1 MSKTIISF
9 DIGIKNLAYCIFVI
23 DPAKKHQMSV
33 LKWNIVNLTQTDDA
47 SQHKPP
53 TCTCMKAGKKKGP
66 ETVCGKKG
74 AFTDSTG
81 SLVFCTVHA
90 KVLSATHLNT
100 HKSLKSPK
108 DSTVQVPCTGKIIPS
123 KEMSMT
129 TIKKMKLEDLKSF
142 CKTHCIA
149 FAESDKKP
157 DICAKAETAIKE
169 RTLVPIKPV
178 KQNANHVHLVEIG
191 KQIRIQMNQILK
203 VQRTDGSKHL
213 SDATS
218 KDEDPSDAQGS
229 LSVIKV
235 DIVILENQISPI
247 AGRMNTIQGMLAQY
261 FIMRDLG
268 FQNDI
273 SLIPKIEFI
282 SSSGKLKDYKG
293 PSGEKGPSTVPT
305 EPSTDGCS
313 SKTTYKDHKRDGIAF
328 CRDFM
333 TKNEGLRTHR
343 DVFDA
348 SAKKDDL
355 ADCFLQ
361 GIYYLKR
368 EKLITY
374 SEDLEIKVV

>member
-23 DPAKKHQMSV
+23 DPAKKHQTSV
-33 LKWNIVNLTQTDDA
+33 LKWNIINLTQTDA
-47 SQHKPP
+47 SSQHKPQ
-53 TCTCMKAGKKKGP
+53 TCTCMKAGKKKALD
-66 ETVCGKKG
+66 TVCGKKG
-74 AFTDSTG
+74 AFTDSTMQNVYC
-81 SLVFCTVHA
+81 STHA
-90 KVLSATHLNT
+90 KSQRT
-100 HKSLKSPK
+100 
-108 DSTVQVPCTGKIIPS
+108 CTGKIIPS
-123 KEMSMT
+123 KETSTT
-129 TIKKMKLEDLKSF
+129 TIKKMKLEDLKIF
-142 CKTHCIA
+142 CKTHFIA

-191 KQIRIQMNQILK
+191 KQIRIQMNQIL
-203 VQRTDGSKHL
+203 G
-213 SDATS
+213 
-218 KDEDPSDAQGS
+218 
-229 LSVIKV
+229 VIKV

-293 PSGEKGPSTVPT
+293 PESGKGPKDPTVPIGT
-305 EPSTDGCS
+305 S
-313 SKTTYKDHKRDGIAF
+313 YKDHKRDGIAF

>member
-23 DPAKKHQMSV
+23 DPAKKHQTSV
-33 LKWNIVNLTQTDDA
+33 LKWNIINLTLTDA
-47 SQHKPP
+47 SSQQKPQ
-53 TCTCMKAGKKKGP
+53 TCTCMKAGKKMAP

-74 AFTDSTG
+74 AFTDSTMQNVYC
-81 SLVFCTVHA
+81 STHA
-90 KVLSATHLNT
+90 KSS
-100 HKSLKSPK
+100 KSQN
-108 DSTVQVPCTGKIIPS
+108 DSTVQGTCTGKIIPS

-142 CKTHCIA
+142 CKTHFIA

-203 VQRTDGSKHL
+203 VQRTDGSKHP

-218 KDEDPSDAQGS
+218 KDEHPLDATCNAQGP
-229 LSVIKV
+229 LNDIKV

-293 PSGEKGPSTVPT
+293 PKELKEPT
-305 EPSTDGCS
+305 ELKESHE
-313 SKTTYKDHKRDGIAF
+313 KTSYKDHKRDGIAF

>member
-23 DPAKKHQMSV
+23 DPAQKTSI
-33 LKWNIVNLTQTDDA
+33 LKWNIVNLTQTADVDGN
-47 SQHKPP
+47 SHPK
-53 TCTCMKAGKKKGP
+53 CTCMKAGKKKAP
-66 ETVCGKKG
+66 DTVCGKKG
-74 AFTDSTG
+74 AYTDSTG
-81 SLVFCTVHA
+81 TSVFCTVHS

-100 HKSLKSPK
+100 SKSPK
-108 DSTVQVPCTGKIIPS
+108 DSTVQVPCTSKIIPC
-123 KEMSMT
+123 KEMSMS
-129 TIKKMKLEDLKSF
+129 TIKSLKLDDLKTF
-142 CKTHCIA
+142 CKTHSIA

-157 DICAKAETAIKE
+157 DICAKAETAIKA
-169 RTLVPIKPV
+169 RTLVPIKSV
-178 KQNANHVHLVEIG
+178 KKNANHVHLVEIG
-191 KQIRIQMNQILK
+191 KQIRIQMNEILSHI
-203 VQRTDGSKHL
+203 T
-213 SDATS
+213 
-218 KDEDPSDAQGS
+218 
-229 LSVIKV
+229 V

-261 FIMRDLG
+261 FIMRP
-268 FQNDI
+268 DI

-293 PSGEKGPSTVPT
+293 TKGPQGPSDPTVPKELKGGTTEGCSSTVPKELK
-305 EPSTDGCS
+305 EPQE
-313 SKTTYKDHKRDGIAF
+313 KTTYKDHKRDGIAF

-333 TKNEGLRTHR
+333 TKNEGLRTHQE
-343 DVFDA
+343 VLET
-348 SAKKDDL
+348 STKKDDL

>member
-23 DPAKKHQMSV
+23 DPAQKTSI
-33 LKWNIVNLTQTDDA
+33 LKWNIVNLTQTAAADGD
-47 SQHKPP
+47 SHPK
-53 TCTCMKAGKKKGP
+53 CTCMKAGKKKTP
-66 ETVCGKKG
+66 DTVCGKKG

-81 SLVFCTVHA
+81 TSVFCTVHS
-90 KVLSATHLNT
+90 KT
-100 HKSLKSPK
+100 
-108 DSTVQVPCTGKIIPS
+108 CTNKIIPC
-123 KEMSMT
+123 KEMSMS
-129 TIKKMKLEDLKSF
+129 TIKSLKLDDLKTF
-142 CKTHCIA
+142 CKTHSIA

-157 DICAKAETAIKE
+157 DICAKAETAIKA

-178 KQNANHVHLVEIG
+178 KKNANHVHLVEIG
-191 KQIRIQMNQILK
+191 KQIRIQMNEILSQI
-203 VQRTDGSKHL
+203 T
-213 SDATS
+213 
-218 KDEDPSDAQGS
+218 
-229 LSVIKV
+229 V

-261 FIMRDLG
+261 FIMRP
-268 FQNDI
+268 DI

-293 PSGEKGPSTVPT
+293 SKDPKETQ
-305 EPSTDGCS
+305 E
-313 SKTTYKDHKRDGIAF
+313 KTTTSYKDHKRDGIAF

-333 TKNEGLRTHR
+333 TKNEGLRTHQN
-343 DVFDA
+343 VLET
-348 SAKKDDL
+348 STKKDDL

>member
-23 DPAKKHQMSV
+23 NPAKKHQTSV
-33 LKWNIVNLTQTDDA
+33 LKWNIINLTQTDA
-47 SQHKPP
+47 SSQQKPQ
-53 TCTCMKAGKKKGP
+53 TCTCMKAGKKKAP
-66 ETVCGKKG
+66 DTVCGKKG
-74 AFTDSTG
+74 AFTDSTMQNVYC
-81 SLVFCTVHA
+81 STHA
-90 KVLSATHLNT
+90 KSS
-100 HKSLKSPK
+100 KSQN
-108 DSTVQVPCTGKIIPS
+108 DSTVQGTCTGKIIPS
-123 KEMSMT
+123 KETSTT
-129 TIKKMKLEDLKSF
+129 TIKKMKLEDLKIF
-142 CKTHCIA
+142 CKTHFIA

-191 KQIRIQMNQILK
+191 KQIRIQMNQIL
-203 VQRTDGSKHL
+203 TGI
-213 SDATS
+213 T
-218 KDEDPSDAQGS
+218 
-229 LSVIKV
+229 V

-293 PSGEKGPSTVPT
+293 SSSTEEKTS
-305 EPSTDGCS
+305 
-313 SKTTYKDHKRDGIAF
+313 YKDHKRDGIAF

-333 TKNEGLRTHR
+333 TKNEGLRTHQ

-374 SEDLEIKVV
+374 SEDLEIKVI

>member
-23 DPAKKHQMSV
+23 DPKQQTSV
-33 LKWNIVNLTQTDDA
+33 LKWNIVNLTQGDA
-47 SQHKPP
+47 ADGNSHPK
-53 TCTCMKAGKKKGP
+53 CTCMKAGKKKAP
-66 ETVCGKKG
+66 DTVCGKKG

-81 SLVFCTVHA
+81 TSVFCTVHS

-100 HKSLKSPK
+100 HKSPKSPS
-108 DSTVQVPCTGKIIPS
+108 DSTVQVPCTSKIIPC
-123 KEMSMT
+123 KEMSMS
-129 TIKKMKLEDLKSF
+129 TIKSLKLDDLKTF
-142 CKTHCIA
+142 CKTHSIA
-149 FAESDKKP
+149 FSESDKKP
-157 DICAKAETAIKE
+157 DICAKAETAIKA
-169 RTLVPIKPV
+169 RTLVPIKSV
-178 KQNANHVHLVEIG
+178 KKNANHVHLVEIG
-191 KQIRIQMNQILK
+191 KQIRIQMDQILK
-203 VQRTDGSKHL
+203 VQRTDGSKHPSDATSNDKHP

-218 KDEDPSDAQGS
+218 KD
-229 LSVIKV
+229 ITI

-261 FIMRDLG
+261 FIMRP
-268 FQNDI
+268 DI

-293 PSGEKGPSTVPT
+293 TKGPS
-305 EPSTDGCS
+305 STDE
-313 SKTTYKDHKRDGIAF
+313 KTTYKDHKRDGIAF

-333 TKNEGLRTHR
+333 TKNEGLRTHKE
-343 DVFDA
+343 VLET
-348 SAKKDDL
+348 STKKDDL